1 MLIDEF
7 NNELI
12 YIDKLNTY
20 FILNFIFSMF
30 PLFSSTFK
38 NSSIQKIH
46 ENQESIKLKYTVIFV
61 YISSH

>member
-38 NSSIQKIH
+38 SSSIQKIH

>member
-1 MLIDEF
+1 MLIDGF

-30 PLFSSTFK
+30 PLFSSPFK

-46 ENQESIKLKYTVIFV
+46 ENQESIKLNYTLIFV